1 MGSPPLRRHVDA
13 SPALVSRVE
22 ALVQDHLT
30 LRDAVAWAATLDPPR
45 TPADIVT
52 QDEYTHDVVIEFD
65 RGLYLVYDVN

>member
-1 MGSPPLRRHVDA
+1 M
-13 SPALVSRVE
+13 
-22 ALVQDHLT
+22 QDHLT